1 MPRKKIK
8 IIYTGGTITG
18 VEKLNRKTIIDSRF
32 KTKVLIKT
40 KPEVFLNN
48 LTKNKEL
55 LEDFPHLEEKIDLS
69 YCVSVNKF
77 SEEMTPDDRVK
88 IARDVF
94 KAINEGND
102 GIIIIHG
109 TDTLANTSAAI
120 SFIVRG
126 IKIPVILTG
135 SNLPFV
141 SPETDA
147 IRNFSDALFVAT
159 NPGTYDDFKGVF
171 VVFSGLKDELSTI
184 HLGTRVQKI
193 RFFGNNFKSWKCS
206 PIGLIGKKMN
216 GERYVKFLNK
226 PLLDQVRSKN
236 ERTKKKLLDKIDTNI
251 GAYTISEFFDPVDI
265 ENAISNKKI
274 FGIILR
280 LYNSGTGPTE
290 PPYSLLKPLSLAR
303 KKNIAVFAATQH
315 EGKVEMNRYE
325 SSIKMKAEGVI
336 PLKDMEFTVALWKL
350 AVAGGQT
357 EEYRKKAEIRCK
369 KIREIML
376 ENIAGEI
383 ES

>member
-236 ERTKKKLLDKIDTNI
+236 ERTK
-251 GAYTISEFFDPVDI
+251 
-265 ENAISNKKI
+265 
-274 FGIILR
+274 
-280 LYNSGTGPTE
+280 
-290 PPYSLLKPLSLAR
+290 
-303 KKNIAVFAATQH
+303 
-315 EGKVEMNRYE
+315 
-325 SSIKMKAEGVI
+325 
-336 PLKDMEFTVALWKL
+336 
-350 AVAGGQT
+350 
-357 EEYRKKAEIRCK
+357 
-369 KIREIML
+369 
-376 ENIAGEI
+376 
-383 ES
+383 

>member
-1 MPRKKIK
+1 MFRKKIK

-18 VEKLNRKTIIDSRF
+18 VEKLNIETIDNRF
-32 KTKVLIKT
+32 ESKVLIKS
-40 KPEVFLNN
+40 KPEVFLNY

-77 SEEMTPDDRVK
+77 SEEMSPDDRVK
-88 IARDVF
+88 IAGDVF

-102 GIIIIHG
+102 GIIVIHG

-126 IKIPVILTG
+126 INIPVILTG
-135 SNLPFV
+135 SNHPFV
-141 SPETDA
+141 SSGTDA

-159 NPGTYDDFKGVF
+159 NPETYDNFKGVF
-171 VVFSGLKDELSTI
+171 VIFSGRKDELSTI
-184 HLGTRVQKI
+184 HLGTRVRKI
-193 RFFGNNFKSWKCS
+193 KFFDNNFKSWNCS
-206 PIGLIGKKMN
+206 PIGVIGKKMN

-236 ERTKKKLLDKIDTNI
+236 ERVKKKLLDKIDTNI
-251 GAYTISEFFDPVDI
+251 GAYTISEFFDLVDI
-265 ENAISNKKI
+265 ENAILNKKI
-274 FGIILR
+274 FGIILG

-303 KKNIAVFAATQH
+303 KNHIAVFAATPH

-325 SSIKMKAEGVI
+325 SSIKMKAEGVV

-357 EEYRKKAEIRCK
+357 EEYRIKPEIRCK
-369 KIREIML
+369 KIKEIML